1 MVTIFPSSNEQK
13 KIAFSK
19 KNYGVCHVML
29 IDKLIEGDMAM
40 LDLLDLVEPSASD
53 ESSDDID
60 TESSSSTK

>member
-1 MVTIFPSSNEQK
+1 
-13 KIAFSK
+13 
-19 KNYGVCHVML
+19 ML